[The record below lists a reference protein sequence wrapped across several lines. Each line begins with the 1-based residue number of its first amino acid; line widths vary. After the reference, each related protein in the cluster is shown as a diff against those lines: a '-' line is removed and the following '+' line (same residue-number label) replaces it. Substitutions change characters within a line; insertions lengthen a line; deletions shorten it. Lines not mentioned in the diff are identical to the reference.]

1 MNPDYQVLLY
11 YKYVAIDD
19 PIAVMND
26 QRLLCQKLNLKG
38 RIIIAKEGINGTV
51 EGTTENCQKY
61 IAETTKDE
69 RFADISFKKS
79 AGIGNAF
86 PRLRVKVRDEI
97 VTSDVAGLDPTK
109 KTGKYLTADELH
121 QWFEE
126 KREFYIVDMRN
137 DYEYMS
143 GFFEGSILSGFANF
157 KDLSSVTK
165 KLEHLKDKTIL
176 TVCTGGV
183 RCEKASAFLVES
195 AFPDVY
201 QLQDGIVSY
210 MEKYPNQH
218 FKGKLYVFDN
228 RLTMGFNTDA
238 PDHEIVSTCRHCGK
252 KSDDYVNCMNLSC
265 HDHYICCMDCRDKET
280 GLAFCSEECR
290 EIAKIQIKNKKY
302 KNMTLSSS
310 NASV

>member
-1 MNPDYQVLLY
+1 MDYQVLLY
-11 YKYVAIDD
+11 YKYVSIDD
-19 PIAVMND
+19 PVAVMNE

-51 EGTTENCQKY
+51 EGTKENTEKY
-61 IAETTKDE
+61 IEQTIKDN
-69 RFADISFKKS
+69 RFTDISFKKS
-79 AGIGNAF
+79 VGTGDAF
-86 PRLRVKVRDEI
+86 PKLRVKVRDEI

-143 GFFEGSILSGFANF
+143 GFFEGSILSGFQNF
-157 KDLSSVTK
+157 KDLSKVTE
-165 KLEHLKDKTIL
+165 KLEHLRDKTIL
-176 TVCTGGV
+176 TICTGGV

-195 AFPDVY
+195 AFSDVY

-228 RLTMGFNTDA
+228 RLTMGFNTDSE
-238 PDHEIVSTCRHCGK
+238 DHEIVSTCRHCGK

-290 EIAKIQIKNKKY
+290 EIVEIQIKNNTYKKY
-302 KNMTLSSS
+302 SP
-310 NASV
+310 SVILP